1 MYTSKTSFKTTE
13 AWNTINWAKVQR
25 KVFKLQKRIYQ
36 ASLSGQNA
44 KARKLQKLLV
54 KSYYAKLLAVRRVA
68 QDNQGKRTA
77 GVDGV
82 KSIPPKE
89 RLELVENLKYQKAK
103 PLRRK
108 WIPKSNGEERPLG
121 IPTINDRVRQA
132 LVKSALEP
140 QWEARFEGTSY
151 GFRPGRSAHDA
162 MSRIFQS
169 INKGEYFILDADISK
184 CFDQINHDYLLS
196 KIDCPSTMK
205 AQIRQWLKA
214 GVMDNGIFS
223 ATEEGTPQG
232 GVISPLLA
240 NIALDGMSSLVSS
253 LFPMKTS
260 NNKNYA
266 TLIRYADDF
275 VVISPQL
282 EVIQQ
287 CQVAIEEWLKPVG
300 LELKPAKT
308 RICHTLKEI
317 EVKGEKVAPGFDFL
331 GWNFRQYPVG
341 KHHSGKTGSKNSKIL
356 GFKLLIKPSKKAI
369 KAHADKVK
377 EVIKTHKTAPQY
389 ALIKRLNPIIKGWCN
404 YHSKVVSKKIFSS
417 MDDTTWQRLRAWT
430 VSRCSK
436 ASYGKLKKYFRNN
449 GNKAWS
455 FETKDGFRLTTHAET
470 PIIRHVTVRPGA
482 SPYDGNW
489 TYWSTRKGTSFDVPN
504 RVASLLKKQKGKCT
518 FCGQYFTPEDIAEID
533 HIIPTSKGGKND
545 YKNLQLLHRHCH
557 DTKTATDGS
566 YETIDISNTYTYV
579 L

>member
-1 MYTSKTSFKTTE
+1 VKTSITKTTE

-54 KSYYAKLLAVRRVA
+54 KSYYAKLLSIRRVT

-82 KSIPPKE
+82 KSITPKQ
-89 RLELVENLKYQKAK
+89 RLELAQNLSKYQRAK

-108 WIPKSNGEERPLG
+108 WIPKPNGEERPLG
-121 IPTINDRVRQA
+121 IPTIQDRVRQA

-140 QWEARFEGTSY
+140 QWEARFEDESY
-151 GFRPGRSAHDA
+151 GFRPGRSSHDA
-162 MSRIFQS
+162 MSRIFQG
-169 INKGEYFILDADISK
+169 INKSSYFILDADISK

-196 KIDCPSTMK
+196 RIDCPSIMK

-214 GVMDNGIFS
+214 GVMDNGTFE
-223 ATEEGTPQG
+223 ATEAGTPQG

-240 NIALDGMSSLVSS
+240 NIALDGMIRLIDNKFPKKKGCLVA
-253 LFPMKTS
+253 KV
-260 NNKNYA
+260 
-266 TLIRYADDF
+266 IRYADDF

-287 CQVAIEEWLKPVG
+287 CQIVIEEWLKPIG

-308 RICHTLKEI
+308 RICHTLR
-317 EVKGEKVAPGFDFL
+317 EVEVNGKKVAPGFDFL

-341 KHHSGKTGSKNSKIL
+341 KHHAGKTGGAGKSSKTL
-356 GFKLLIKPSKKAI
+356 EFKTLIKPSKKAI
-369 KAHADKVK
+369 KAHSDKVK
-377 EVIKTHKTAPQY
+377 EVIKTHRSKPQ
-389 ALIKRLNPIIKGWCN
+389 AGLIKRLNPIIRGWCN
-404 YHSKVVSKKIFSS
+404 YHSKVVSKETFSS
-417 MDDTTWQRLRAWT
+417 MDYTTWQRLRAWT
-430 VSRCSK
+430 VTGCGK
-436 ASYGKLKKYFRNN
+436 ASYSKLKHYFRKN
-449 GNKAWS
+449 GNRAWS
-455 FETKDGFRLTTHAET
+455 FETKDGYKLLTHAET
-470 PIIRHVTVRPGA
+470 PITRHVIVKPEA

-489 TYWSTRKGTSFDVPN
+489 TYWSTRKGTSFDVPK
-504 RVASLLKKQKGKCT
+504 RVATLLKKQKGKCN

-533 HIIPTSKGGKND
+533 HIIPTSKGGKD
-545 YKNLQLLHRHCH
+545 EYKNLQLLHRHCH
-557 DTKTATDGS
+557 DIKTATDGS
-566 YETIDISNTYTYV
+566 YETMDISNTYV
-579 L
+579 V